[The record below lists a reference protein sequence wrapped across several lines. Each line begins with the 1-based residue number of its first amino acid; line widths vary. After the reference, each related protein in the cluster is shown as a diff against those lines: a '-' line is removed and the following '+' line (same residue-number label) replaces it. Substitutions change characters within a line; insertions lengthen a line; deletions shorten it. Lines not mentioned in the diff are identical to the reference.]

1 MFKVFLVCFSLLLS
15 MADASA
21 GLLSTTD
28 IHNLLEGRYI
38 VGEKLTDIPAYPLF
52 VQNPATPSAKPDLA
66 GYAFETIDLEPVRGY
81 SGKPVDLLV
90 VMDTSGVYR
99 DVRLIDHKEPFFLNK
114 PGTIKLMDFASQYI
128 ELSLQHTVEV
138 LYWNEAGNRDAHKAE
153 LTGVH
158 HGTVTAKAIN
168 RSILSSAA
176 MVAMAKLNISA
187 DSAAAKAMANAT
199 QKRAHSDSYTP
210 LKWDALIDNHLV
222 TRTRVSVQQLS
233 DTYAGSNA
241 PVNDLQT
248 QLKDDQDGMVF
259 HTTLLADPL
268 AGRNLLDAEGW
279 RYVTNKRRTQQALLV
294 TFNDHLDLL
303 NKRDKW
309 LTEPQPFTLL
319 QNGKDI
325 KLQLIDYEK
334 GMSVP
339 GYPKDTHAYFLLAE
353 KATPLDPSQPFELS
367 FHLKRRYGSNI
378 VLNKTEEKLFA
389 VDHQFHGWRA
399 ALTDFRYTN
408 WLELDWVKLWLDRQ
422 IEIGVLL
429 IGLILLTTGLVMQKR
444 TSADARILLFVRT
457 AYLCFTLGFI
467 GWYAQGQLTVVNIT
481 SAIASIS
488 SGGGLDFLLNDPI
501 SSILWVFVF
510 GTLLVWGRGTFCG
523 WLCPFG
529 ALQELISMVAN
540 RLGLHQKRLRQ
551 SLDKKLKWV
560 KYILLLTILG
570 SLYAA
575 PAYSDYLTKV
585 EPFETAITYYF
596 VHDWPYVAWAVA
608 CLTLGLLVYRGYC
621 RYLCPLGAALAAV
634 NVLQSWSWIPRREA
648 CGTPC
653 QTCRHRCEYQAIEPT
668 GKIDYAECFQCLDC
682 VSIYQDDEK
691 CFPLIQMRKSGDS
704 FIPVSTL
711 TRQ

>member
-1 MFKVFLVCFSLLLS
+1 MLKALLLS
-15 MADASA
+15 ALLLLTSAQSVA
-21 GLLSTTD
+21 GLLNKTE
-28 IHNLLEGRYI
+28 IENLLEGRYL
-38 VGEKLTDIPAYPLF
+38 VGDIQADIPAYPLF
-52 VQNPATPSAKPDLA
+52 LKNPSAPSAKPELA

-90 VMDTSGVYR
+90 MMDTTGVYR
-99 DVRLIDHKEPFFLNK
+99 DVILIDHKEPFFLNK
-114 PGTIKLMDFASQYI
+114 PGTIRLMDFASQYI
-128 ELSLQHTVEV
+128 ELNLQHIVEV
-138 LYWNEAGNRDAHKAE
+138 LYWNEAGSRSAHTAE

-199 QKRAHSDSYTP
+199 QRRAHSDSYTP
-210 LKWDALIDNHLV
+210 LDWNALLDNSLV
-222 TRTRVSVQQLS
+222 TATRVSIKQLR
-233 DTYAGSNA
+233 DTYATSNA

-248 QLKDDQDGMVF
+248 QLKDEQDALVF
-259 HTTLLADPL
+259 HASLLADPL

-279 RYVTNKRRTQQALLV
+279 RYITNKRRTQQALMV
-294 TFNDHLDLL
+294 TLNDHLDLL

-309 LTEPQPFTLL
+309 LTEPQPFTLS
-319 QNGKDI
+319 QNGKEI

-334 GMSVP
+334 GLSVP
-339 GYPKDTHAYFLLAE
+339 SYPKTTYAFFLLAE
-353 KATPLDPSQPFELS
+353 KATPLDATQPFELN

-378 VLNKTEEKLFA
+378 VLNKVEEKLFA
-389 VDHQFHGWRA
+389 VDHHFHGWRA
-399 ALTDFRYTN
+399 SITDLRYTN

-429 IGLILLTTGLVMQKR
+429 IGLVLLTTGLVMQKSLSANAR
-444 TSADARILLFVRT
+444 TLAVVRT

-467 GWYAQGQLTVVNIT
+467 GWYAQGQLTVINIT
-481 SAIASIS
+481 SAIASLS

-540 RLGLHQKRLRQ
+540 RIGLHQKRLKQ
-551 SLDKKLKWV
+551 SLDKKLKWL
-560 KYILLLTILG
+560 KYVFLLAILG
-570 SLYAA
+570 SLYVA

-596 VHDWPYVAWAVA
+596 VHDWPYVVWAVV
-608 CLTLGLLVYRGYC
+608 CLGLGVLVYRGYC

-704 FIPVSTL
+704 FVPVKAS
-711 TRQ
+711 